1 MLNLQT
7 YTCYAQFH
15 WSCEEAYV
23 RSLPGEA
30 PLQDEVHVLIFLYS
44 LNGVHEFS
52 FTKVL
57 QLQMP

>member
-15 WSCEEAYV
+15 WSCEEANV

-30 PLQDEVHVLIFLYS
+30 SLQEEVLVLIFVYS
-44 LNGVHEFS
+44 LNGIHEFR